1 MKIKKEELKL
11 NMFKKAFE
19 ALEEK
24 AENIPIARIKKITK
38 KHDYLY
44 KQVEEAFSPSYS
56 VQVFREIL
64 KQYYIALSKEL
75 KAD

>member
-1 MKIKKEELKL
+1 MKKEDLKL
-11 NMFKKAFE
+11 NMFKKAFN

-24 AENIPIARIKKITK
+24 AENIPTTQIKRIIR
-38 KHDYLY
+38 KHDHLY

-56 VQVFREIL
+56 VQVFREVL
-64 KQYYIALSKEL
+64 KQYYIALLKEL

>member
-1 MKIKKEELKL
+1 MKTKKDDLKL
-11 NMFKKAFE
+11 DMFKKAFN

-24 AENIPIARIKKITK
+24 AKNIPTTQIKEITE

-44 KQVEEAFSPSYS
+44 KQVEEAFSPSCS